1 MPPRRLRDKL
11 ARLNKW
17 TASLSRAA
25 SAKTVEFPGVKPKP
39 KAHMSLGQTTLLR
52 PWRGTGLL
60 MAATLVSLAAD
71 LSSAA
76 DPHSDFF
83 QPDILRTGSALAR
96 RTPGLTDPLGRDCAV
111 PVGPLSLPG
120 AVDLALC
127 RNPTTRSAWATAHQ
141 QAAALG
147 SAESAWLP
155 NVSATGQETRTFGE
169 HTDATGSVVS
179 TPQNT
184 RDAALNLSWVLYDFG
199 ARDGRIT
206 SARHLLDAA
215 AANAGSVSQQTVL
228 NVVQSYYG
236 VVAADANL
244 LAAKITETVNQH
256 SFEIARGLRQGGA
269 GTIAD
274 VLQSETA
281 WDQAVL
287 VRVQADAAAKN
298 AHGTLAVTLGL
309 PADQPL
315 TLAPDAIPAQVPAL
329 TARIAD
335 LMAEAMRQRPDLA
348 AALAQRDSAEANVA
362 VARAAGRPSI
372 SISAGR
378 DLIDT
383 TGIPH
388 QNYSLIG
395 VNVTVPIF
403 TGFNVGYGVR
413 QAQAV
418 LEANEANA
426 DQVRLGVSLG
436 VWNAYH
442 LLEAANQ
449 ELTVTAGLT
458 TTAEDNEQVAVG
470 RYQAG
475 VGTIVDVLTAQSA
488 AALARQTRINAELG
502 WQVARAQL
510 ALALGRLTGTEPLST
525 VVTAP

>member
-1 MPPRRLRDKL
+1 MKL
-11 ARLNKW
+11 FRSTRIRQRSGAVL
-17 TASLSRAA
+17 AVAAALACSAVHLSA
-25 SAKTVEFPGVKPKP
+25 
-39 KAHMSLGQTTLLR
+39 
-52 PWRGTGLL
+52 
-60 MAATLVSLAAD
+60 
-71 LSSAA
+71 AA
-76 DPHSDFF
+76 DPLSDFF
-83 QPDILRTGSALAR
+83 QPDVLRTGSALAQ

-111 PVGPLSLPG
+111 PAGALSLAA

-127 RNPTTRSAWATAHQ
+127 RNPTTRSAWAAAHE

-155 NVSATGQETRTFGE
+155 DVSATGAETRAFGE
-169 HTDATGSVVS
+169 HTDVTGNVVS

-215 AANAGSVSQQTVL
+215 AATASSVSQQTVL

-236 VVAADANL
+236 VVAADAGL
-244 LAAKITETVNQH
+244 IAAKTTESAGAR
-256 SFEIARGLRQGGA
+256 SFEVARSLREGGA
-269 GTIAD
+269 GTRAD
-274 VLQSETA
+274 VLQVETA
-281 WDQAVL
+281 FDQAVL
-287 VRVQADAAAKN
+287 ARVQAEAAEKN
-298 AHGTLAVTLGL
+298 ARGALAVTLGL
-309 PADQPL
+309 SADQSL
-315 TLAPDAIPAQVPAL
+315 TLAPEAVPAEAPAL
-329 TARIAD
+329 TARMAD

-348 AALAQRDSAEANVA
+348 AALAQRDSAEANIA

-372 SISAGR
+372 SVSAGR

-403 TGFNVGYGVR
+403 TGFNVAYGVR
-413 QAQAV
+413 QAQAA
-418 LEANEANA
+418 LEASEANA

-442 LLEAANQ
+442 LLESANQ
-449 ELTVTAGLT
+449 QLTVTSGLT
-458 TTAEDNEQVAVG
+458 KTAEENQQVALG

-488 AALARQTRINAELG
+488 AALARQTRISAELG

-525 VVTAP
+525 VGASP